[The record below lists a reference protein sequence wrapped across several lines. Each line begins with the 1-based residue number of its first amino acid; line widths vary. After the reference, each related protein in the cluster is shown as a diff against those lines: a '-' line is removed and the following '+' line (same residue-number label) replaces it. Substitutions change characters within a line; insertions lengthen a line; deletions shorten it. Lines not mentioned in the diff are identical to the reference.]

1 MRKMIVVA
9 VREYLAAVKS
19 KAFLFS
25 LVAMPILWGGS
36 ILVQMVLRDKV
47 DTKDKKIAV
56 LDYTNQLHEVH
67 GCLA

>member
-9 VREYLAAVKS
+9 AREYLAAVKS

-36 ILVQMVLRDKV
+36 IVVQMVMRNKV
-47 DTKDKKIAV
+47 DIKDKKIAI
-56 LDYTNQLHEVH
+56 LD
-67 GCLA
+67 